1 MDQGQDVTNPEKV
14 LAVMSISNGKN
25 IVIVIM
31 SHVSTTNDLTIDLA
45 ITLAL
50 ALPLA
55 LALALALAIDVVYAQ
70 HSSHF
75 TVIGLIIKFVER
87 KFN

>member
-1 MDQGQDVTNPEKV
+1 PSTNGQKV
-14 LAVMSISNGKN
+14 VADITRRNRKN
-25 IVIVIM
+25 ILLFIKSPV
-31 SHVSTTNDLTIDLA
+31 T
-45 ITLAL
+45 
-50 ALPLA
+50 PQ